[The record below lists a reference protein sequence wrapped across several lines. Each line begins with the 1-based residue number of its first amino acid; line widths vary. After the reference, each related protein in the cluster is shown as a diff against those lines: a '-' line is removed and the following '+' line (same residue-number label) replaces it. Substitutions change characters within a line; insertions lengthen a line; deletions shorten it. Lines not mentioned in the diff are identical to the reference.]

1 MRSLSLLLISA
12 TALSACSTAMQDPQT
27 RSARAESQLQQ
38 LLAGKTAG
46 QPVSCVPQRGANQMI
61 VIDDNTILFRQS
73 SNLVYRAEMQGGCSR
88 LGSGAYALKTNRF
101 GGSSLCRGEI
111 AELVDLQNGF
121 SVGSCAFGDFVPY
134 RSGR

>member
-1 MRSLSLLLISA
+1 M
-12 TALSACSTAMQDPQT
+12 
-27 RSARAESQLQQ
+27 
-38 LLAGKTAG
+38 
-46 QPVSCVPQRGANQMI
+46 PQRGANQMI

-101 GGSSLCRGEI
+101 GSSSLCRGEI

-121 SVGSCAFGDFVPY
+121 SVGSCSFGDFVPY